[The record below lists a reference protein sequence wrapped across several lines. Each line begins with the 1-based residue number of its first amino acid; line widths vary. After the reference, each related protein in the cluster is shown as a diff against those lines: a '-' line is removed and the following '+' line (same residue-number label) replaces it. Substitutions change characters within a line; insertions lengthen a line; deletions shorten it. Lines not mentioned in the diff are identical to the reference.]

1 MRILRSVVAIVAGF
15 WFMATTVWVGTLV
28 AARVLMPDDIYNG
41 TIPATLPAAYLA
53 ALLAVSALGS
63 LMGGWLAARIAPF
76 APFAHACVL
85 AAMSAAM
92 SVNLLI
98 MPRDAPQLWW
108 YAVANSVI
116 GALGVLLGG
125 KLRAAAAA
133 GYRGFTRGAAE

>member
-85 AAMSAAM
+85 AAISAAM

-98 MPRDAPQLWW
+98 KPPDVSQLGPQLWW

-133 GYRGFTRGAAE
+133 ARGPVVA